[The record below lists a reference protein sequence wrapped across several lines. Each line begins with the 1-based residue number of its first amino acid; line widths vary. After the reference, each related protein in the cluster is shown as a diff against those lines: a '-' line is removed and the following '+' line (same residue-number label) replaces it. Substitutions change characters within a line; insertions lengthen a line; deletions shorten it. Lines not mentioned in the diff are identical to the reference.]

1 MTDDLE
7 QKQQSPPEEE
17 ALGPDFA
24 VTHANDRRPSDNSL
38 VASKDGQKLDEFKTR
53 VALNQA
59 NNLGFSGELQ
69 PGHLLGGKYRLISLL
84 GRGGMGVV
92 YKVEQIFLS
101 KELALKTI
109 DKRHLSDT
117 TIRRF
122 QQEARAAFAVQ
133 HPNIIAVND
142 FGLLEDQTPFL
153 VMEIING
160 ETLGERI
167 KRTGRLKIDE
177 AIPVFVQACFG
188 LGYAHDHGIVH
199 RDVKPSNIMLLNELP
214 VENEGA
220 VKIVDFGIAKLGQHD
235 GGEIQAL
242 TRTGE
247 IFGSPLYMSPEQCA
261 GERVDHRADIYSL
274 GCVMFETLTGTPPFI
289 GENAIKTMFMHQN
302 ELAPSLKEASLGED
316 YPQALEELVAMML
329 AKSPDNRYQ
338 SLGKVAQALG
348 AFRRGDSVPK
358 STVSASKIPQQA
370 RGIFI
375 TRAALSS
382 LLVGTALLAGAA
394 GYLLH
399 DLKNVIEIKPENRIE
414 SPPEETGIYSKAEQD
429 YGDAEAGPLLPDKL
443 LKSKLAEQK
452 SKGNIFAVSERNID
466 DYQLKLI
473 TGAPWIKNMSLVKCE
488 IPNESLW
495 RLASLKLI
503 GINLDASNLT
513 DTGAAGLARCAE
525 LRDISINTTKVTDQ
539 GIKGLAAMKGLQR
552 LALSNTALT
561 DKGLDELGKSKS
573 LNFVKL
579 DGTMVTLGGIEQFCR
594 KNKNCKTILLRW
606 CKNISSEQFEQLK
619 REFPSVEFQWR
630 V

>member
-473 TGAPWIKNMSLVKCE
+473 TGAPWM
-488 IPNESLW
+488 
-495 RLASLKLI
+495 
-503 GINLDASNLT
+503 LT
-513 DTGAAGLARCAE
+513 A
-525 LRDISINTTKVTDQ
+525 V
-539 GIKGLAAMKGLQR
+539 
-552 LALSNTALT
+552 
-561 DKGLDELGKSKS
+561 
-573 LNFVKL
+573 
-579 DGTMVTLGGIEQFCR
+579 
-594 KNKNCKTILLRW
+594 
-606 CKNISSEQFEQLK
+606 
-619 REFPSVEFQWR
+619 
-630 V
+630 